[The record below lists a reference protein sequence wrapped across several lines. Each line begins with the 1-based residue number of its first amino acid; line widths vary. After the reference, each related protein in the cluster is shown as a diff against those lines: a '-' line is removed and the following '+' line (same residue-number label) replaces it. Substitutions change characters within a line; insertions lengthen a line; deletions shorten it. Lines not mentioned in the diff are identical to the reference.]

1 MVDSDPTIAMTVPAP
16 RSRGLTHLPRN
27 AGFVLGIVGAAVYM
41 MGSAL
46 PYLRTMNAGPDSSLV
61 SVILHSASRVGGV
74 GFLSEMVGYFGIA
87 VIAVVVCVSAL
98 RAQRREGWAFALL
111 GASSVAF
118 LRIVVELLAF
128 ARSGYDSG
136 WLGPRV
142 MDLGVTCMFAG
153 GVIAAVSCRSPAP
166 DPASD
171 VGSGS
176 GSDPGSGRVVGFTL
190 ALTAALGFVGASF
203 LPYYKLSP
211 SMFGG
216 TALTFPAGFPRSV
229 TLAHGLLSSGVDGFI
244 QGALRTYGAALLV
257 VSLAALGVFRRSRER
272 WAAALLGAC
281 AAWSAQVAITL
292 QVYGRTGLAGF
303 WVTRLAIVIALVG
316 GVIAVRESWRSTPAA
331 LAPTGTP

>member
-1 MVDSDPTIAMTVPAP
+1 MADSDPTIVIPVRAP
-16 RSRGLTHLPRN
+16 GSRGLTHLPRN
-27 AGFVLGIVGAAVYM
+27 TGFVLGIVGAVVYA

-46 PYLRTMNAGPDSSLV
+46 PYLRTMNAGPNLSLV
-61 SVILHSASRVGGV
+61 STIIHSASTVGVIGTLLEV
-74 GFLSEMVGYFGIA
+74 VGYFGFA
-87 VIAVVVCVSAL
+87 VIAVVVSVSAL
-98 RAQRREGWAFALL
+98 RAERREGWAFALL

-128 ARSGYDSG
+128 ARPGYSVG

-171 VGSGS
+171 VGAGS
-176 GSDPGSGRVVGFTL
+176 SSEPGSGRVVGFTL

-244 QGALRTYGAALLV
+244 PSAPRTYGAALLV
-257 VSLAALGVFRRSRER
+257 VSFAALGAFRRSRER

-303 WVTRLAIVIALVG
+303 WATRLAIVIALVG
-316 GVIAVRESWRSTPAA
+316 GVIAVQAGRGRGDGTAATTTP
-331 LAPTGTP
+331 